1 MSLDTVRLEDD
12 PFIISLRAEVMT
24 LEDEKDR
31 LCKLAVEN
39 PKNIGA
45 QLAYEAAVM
54 VWARSRNKCDAA
66 IKAVLGL

>member
-1 MSLDTVRLEDD
+1 MILDNIRLEDD
-12 PFIISLRAEVMT
+12 PFIIGLRAEVMA

-45 QLAYEAAVM
+45 QIAYEAAVM
-54 VWARSRNKCDAA
+54 VWASSRIKCDAA